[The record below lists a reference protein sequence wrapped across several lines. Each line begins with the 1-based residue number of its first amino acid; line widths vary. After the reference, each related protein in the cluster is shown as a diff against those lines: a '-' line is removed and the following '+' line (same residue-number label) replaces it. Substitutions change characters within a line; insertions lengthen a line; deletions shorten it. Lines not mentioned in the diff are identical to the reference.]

1 MISLLKR
8 IFKKQVKEPIQ
19 ELVQEPEIEYL
30 LKVPKGET
38 NPLLLYFA
46 KEGRCPDCNGN
57 NFLAGPSGG
66 LSQNIKCNSCK
77 SKFNVAIY
85 EGCILQFDR
94 I

>member
-8 IFKKQVKEPIQ
+8 ILKKQVKETT
-19 ELVQEPEIEYL
+19 QEPEIEYL

-38 NPLLLYFA
+38 NSLLLSFA
-46 KEGRCPDCNGN
+46 KEGRCPDCNSN
-57 NFLAGPSGG
+57 AFVAGPCGG

-77 SKFNVAIY
+77 SEFNVAIY
-85 EGCILQFDR
+85 EGCVLQFDR